1 MKIRSDSEPSG
12 QDHRFTADD
21 GVEIAYR
28 TWGDEQGSWVILH
41 HGFMS
46 SAEINWERTRVVGAL
61 IGSGFRVAALDARG
75 HGRSG
80 KPIEPSAYSLPR
92 MADDLIGL
100 VDHLELDAFDLVG
113 YSMGALVSAVVAIR
127 DRRVR
132 RLVLGGIGRAAAEP
146 DSDHAIDLIGIAEA
160 LEAGDPAAVTAPG
173 PASFRA
179 FADSVGA
186 DLAPLAAAARGH
198 AGDTVPFEEIRVP
211 TLVIAGADDPIARH
225 PAALVARIPD
235 AVLDV
240 VPGDHLR
247 SVGHPDFRAAITA
260 FLTEERT

>member
-1 MKIRSDSEPSG
+1 MRIRPVSEPSG

-28 TWGDEQGSWVILH
+28 TWGGEQGAWVILH

-61 IGSGFRVAALDARG
+61 TQSGLRVAAPDARG

-80 KPIEPSAYSLPR
+80 KPLDPSAYPLPR
-92 MADDLIGL
+92 MAGDLIGL

-132 RLVLGGIGRAAAEP
+132 RLVLGGIGRPAADP
-146 DSDHAIDLIGIAEA
+146 DSDDAIDLVGIAEA
-160 LEAGDPAAVTAPG
+160 LEADDPAAVTTPG

-198 AGDTVPFEEIRVP
+198 AGGTVPFEEIAVP

-225 PAALVARIPD
+225 PAVLVARIPD
-235 AVLDV
+235 AVLEI

-247 SVGHPDFRAAITA
+247 SVGHPAFRAAITA

>member
-1 MKIRSDSEPSG
+1 MKILSDSEPPG
-12 QDHRFTADD
+12 QDHRFAADD
-21 GVEIAYR
+21 GVGIAYR
-28 TWGDEQGSWVILH
+28 TWGGAQGTWVVLH

-61 IGSGFRVAALDARG
+61 TESGFRVAALDARG

-80 KPIEPSAYSLPR
+80 KPLQPSAYSLSR
-92 MADDLIGL
+92 MADDLVGL

-113 YSMGALVSAVVAIR
+113 YSMGALVSAVVATR

-132 RLVLGGIGRAAAEP
+132 RLVLGGIGRAAADP
-146 DSDHAIDLIGIAEA
+146 DSDDAIDLIEIAEA
-160 LEAGDPAAVTAPG
+160 LEADDPDAIRSPG
-173 PASFRA
+173 AASFRA

-198 AGDTVPFEEIRVP
+198 AGDTVPFEEIPVP
-211 TLVIAGADDPIARH
+211 TLVIAGADDPLARH

-235 AVLDV
+235 AVLEI

-247 SVGHPDFRAAITA
+247 SVGHPDFRSALTT
-260 FLTEERT
+260 FLEEGRT